1 MGANESWICQG
12 RQEHGWFGTGTCD
25 GDCAGGCESGVPG
38 TFYGR
43 LDAVVLS
50 AIEASPRPAARRAL
64 AGMTGR
70 TIKTLHQAMLCWLGM
85 GTLGTAAF
93 RERYLPTGTSDEAA
107 GLLRHSVGMTE
118 WARTSDEMR
127 EGSRMLA

>member
-12 RQEHGWFGTGTCD
+12 RREHGWFGTETRGD
-25 GDCAGGCESGVPG
+25 DCAGGCEPGVLG

-43 LDAVVLS
+43 LDAVVLG
-50 AIEASPRPAARRAL
+50 AIETSPCPAARCAL

-70 TIKTLHQAMLCWLGM
+70 TIKTLHQAMLSWPGM

-93 RERYLPTGTSDEAA
+93 RERYLPSGTSDEA
-107 GLLRHSVGMTE
+107 GSLLRHSIGVTE
-118 WARTSDEMR
+118 WARAPDEMR